1 MDVQPPVSVITPS
14 YNQGQFLGAAIDS
27 VLAQDYPRIE
37 YLVVDG
43 GSSDSSLDVLRSY
56 DNRVRWISEP
66 DRGQADA
73 INKGVT
79 LTRGELVAWM
89 NADDVYTPGAIGRA
103 VAVLQAH
110 QQAALVYG
118 QAEFMDHRGNAL
130 GPSSHVRPF
139 SLDQLIHD
147 LDFVVQPATLFRRDA
162 FLAVGGLDPDLHYC
176 LDYDLWIKLALRYQ
190 VQYLPA
196 VLAHARIYPTTKT
209 ASGGLKRLDEIEQM
223 IRRYG
228 RSHLPMFFYPRW
240 FAPAGRPVGRRSPIA
255 IGGSGPPRHGEV
267 CCMVARYSCAKRVY
281 APNQM
286 NQAAAPLGPENKMRI
301 G

>member
-89 NADDVYTPGAIGRA
+89 NADDVYAPGAIGRA

-162 FLAVGGLDPDLHYC
+162 FLAVGGLDADLHYC

-228 RSHLPMFFYPRW
+228 RSHLPMFFYPEMVRACW
-240 FAPAGRPVGRRSPIA
+240 AAGWQAVADRDWRQWASATRRGMLY
-255 IGGSGPPRHGEV
+255 GGALLLREAGVRT
-267 CCMVARYSCAKRVY
+267 
-281 APNQM
+281 
-286 NQAAAPLGPENKMRI
+286 
-301 G
+301 

>member
-1 MDVQPPVSVITPS
+1 M
-14 YNQGQFLGAAIDS
+14 
-27 VLAQDYPRIE
+27 
-37 YLVVDG
+37 
-43 GSSDSSLDVLRSY
+43 
-56 DNRVRWISEP
+56 
-66 DRGQADA
+66 
-73 INKGVT
+73 
-79 LTRGELVAWM
+79 
-89 NADDVYTPGAIGRA
+89 
-103 VAVLQAH
+103 
-110 QQAALVYG
+110 YG

-162 FLAVGGLDPDLHYC
+162 FLAVGGLDADLHYC

-196 VLAHARIYPTTKT
+196 VLAYARIYPTTKT

-228 RSHLPMFFYPRW
+228 RSHLPMFFYPEMVRACW
-240 FAPAGRPVGRRSPIA
+240 AAGWQAVANRDWRQWAS
-255 IGGSGPPRHGEV
+255 RHGEV

-286 NQAAAPLGPENKMRI
+286 NQTAAPLGPENKMRI